1 MLMQGQHS
9 VRLPLSLSLLR
20 DFSQS
25 RLLINFQNH
34 QCEGYSNTF
43 STAVQINRPT
53 STFLSV
59 ACRSGW
65 YDTHGLIPSLP
76 HRRCHVNFSPGGS
89 RCPLRVLPQQQE
101 RCFLI
106 ACSGAGQTLCNH
118 AYSLLS
124 VRRRRRRGVSTVL
137 TWWARLHSQL
147 LETHEDKS
155 WTQLS
160 LQITLGPL
168 FPRNTKLLVITRRHL
183 SPHTHNPLAI

>member
-1 MLMQGQHS
+1 MKVIVTPFHS
-9 VRLPLSLSLLR
+9 GADKPAHINIPVSGLQVRLIRYPWPYSKPAAPPLPR
-20 DFSQS
+20 QFQS
-25 RLLINFQNH
+25 RRK
-34 QCEGYSNTF
+34 SM
-43 STAVQINRPT
+43 
-53 STFLSV
+53 
-59 ACRSGW
+59 
-65 YDTHGLIPSLP
+65 PSK
-76 HRRCHVNFSPGGS
+76 SAS
-89 RCPLRVLPQQQE
+89 QQQE